1 MVVHLIYLSLGS
13 WYFGCYDSLL
23 VAYLIF
29 FALLFAYIIIHMRS
43 LIIFWLCMICWWM
56 FCYLI
61 KGIMHILR
69 GFCQN
74 FLSSF
79 YFFISKPKGKKI
91 LSIILFVNFIKVLY
105 ILKLNYIFMCYFVNH
120 RKLEIVVVNDFQNY
134 IYQFVKQSNK
144 NLMISLNMWN
154 AYMKHQ

>member
-1 MVVHLIYLSLGS
+1 
-13 WYFGCYDSLL
+13 
-23 VAYLIF
+23 
-29 FALLFAYIIIHMRS
+29 
-43 LIIFWLCMICWWM
+43 
-56 FCYLI
+56 
-61 KGIMHILR
+61 MHILR